1 MVESLLLCHIL
12 FSLVANKNLK
22 LLNSYNDRVS
32 MSNKN
37 KWALSL
43 CSVDDSQAI
52 ASKALEEAGFRVIKS
67 SNLDDGLLKLSNQD
81 FDFILIDMD
90 SVGLGGREFTASVR
104 KKEAKQNI
112 KERTPILICGS
123 VASVFNRYFTHFDNV
138 KFLEL
143 PLKEVELKEKIASFF
158 SNADKIPEKTVK
170 VKAGEVLINEEG
182 DGHEM
187 FWILEGSFEI
197 FKKNSEGVEVLLGE
211 AKSGELVG
219 EMSFLDNL
227 PRSATIRAKTDC
239 EIMVIPQS
247 KFASVLDG
255 QPRWFRSLMK
265 TLSQRL
271 RESNDKLSN
280 S

>member
-1 MVESLLLCHIL
+1 
-12 FSLVANKNLK
+12 
-22 LLNSYNDRVS
+22 
-32 MSNKN
+32 MSKTN

-43 CSVDDSQAI
+43 CSVNEGQDISVN
-52 ASKALEEAGFRVIKS
+52 ALEEAGFRVIKS

-81 FDFILIDMD
+81 FDFIILDMD
-90 SVGLGGREFTASVR
+90 SVGLGGREFVATVR
-104 KKEAKQNI
+104 KKEAKNNI
-112 KERTPILICGS
+112 KDRTPILICGS
-123 VASVFNRYFTHFDNV
+123 VASVFTRYFTHFDNV
-138 KFLEL
+138 KFFEL
-143 PLKEVELKEKIASFF
+143 PFKQVELKEKIASFF
-158 SNADKIPEKTVK
+158 SKADKVPEKTTK
-170 VKAGEVLINEEG
+170 IKAGEILISEDG

-197 FKKNSEGVEVLLGE
+197 FKKNSDGIEVLLGE

-239 EIMVIPQS
+239 EIMIIPQA

-271 RESNDKLSN
+271 RESNEKVSN